1 MSETVVL
8 SEAEVFLAGSLI
20 TLRQSINRQ
29 AGIVNQKA
37 GKQDPITT
45 EQVGVYGELAFAKW
59 ANVYP
64 DLTTHLRKG
73 SADATFRGWTVDVK
87 AIRNPAGDLWVD
99 ARPDKLADLYVL
111 VNVNYATC
119 DLLGW
124 CWSGEIPNRTA
135 DQHAPYRVSQQYLDD
150 MRYLLEIETHPDMA
164 G

>member
-1 MSETVVL
+1 MSTTVVL

-20 TLRQSINRQ
+20 ALRQSINRQ

-64 DLTTHLRKG
+64 DLSTHLRKG

-87 AIRNPAGDLWVD
+87 ASRNANGPLYVD
-99 ARPDKLADLYVL
+99 ARPDKLADIYVQ
-111 VNVNYATC
+111 VHVDVATC
-119 DLLGW
+119 TLLGW
-124 CWSGEIPNRTA
+124 CWSGEIQDRTA
-135 DQHAPYRVSQQYLDD
+135 DEQAPYRVPIHLLDD
-150 MRYLLEIETHPDMA
+150 IRYLLEIEPK

>member
-1 MSETVVL
+1 MSTTVVL

-20 TLRQSINRQ
+20 ALRQSINRQ

-73 SADATFRGWTVDVK
+73 SADALFRGWTVDVK
-87 AIRNPAGDLWVD
+87 ATRNPHGDLWVD
-99 ARPDKLADLYVL
+99 YRPDKQSDIYVL
-111 VNVNYATC
+111 VYVNGAAC
-119 DLLGW
+119 ELLGW
-124 CWSGEIPNRTA
+124 CWFEDIPVLTTDETSPMRITSNKLN
-135 DQHAPYRVSQQYLDD
+135 DMHLLLDD
-150 MRYLLEIETHPDMA
+150 A
-164 G
+164 WS

>member
-1 MSETVVL
+1 MSTTVVL

-20 TLRQSINRQ
+20 ARRQSINRQ

-64 DLTTHLRKG
+64 DLSTHLRKG

-87 AIRNPAGDLWVD
+87 ASRNPHGDLWVD
-99 ARPDKLADLYVL
+99 YRPDKRSDIYVL
-111 VNVNYATC
+111 VYVNGASC
-119 DLLGW
+119 ELVGW
-124 CWSGEIPNRTA
+124 CWFGDIPLLSTDETSPMRIAGNK
-135 DQHAPYRVSQQYLDD
+135 LNE
-150 MRYLLEIETHPDMA
+150 MRYLLEDVEPA
-164 G
+164 RG

>member
-1 MSETVVL
+1 VSTSIVL

-20 TLRQSINRQ
+20 ALRQSINRQ

-73 SADATFRGWTVDVK
+73 SADALFRGWSVDVK
-87 AIRNPAGDLWVD
+87 ASRNPHGDLYVD
-99 ARPDKLADLYVL
+99 ARADKLADIYVL
-111 VNVNYATC
+111 VYVNGAAC
-119 DLLGW
+119 ELLGW
-124 CWSGEIPNRTA
+124 CWSGEIPDRTTSET
-135 DQHAPYRVSQQYLDD
+135 APYRVPVNMLDA
-150 MRYLLEIETHPDMA
+150 MPWLLEVDA
-164 G
+164 KG

>member
-20 TLRQSINRQ
+20 ALRQSINRQ
-29 AGIVNQKA
+29 AGIINQKA

-73 SADATFRGWTVDVK
+73 SADARFRGWTVDVK
-87 AIRNPAGDLWVD
+87 ATRNANGPLYVD

-111 VNVNYATC
+111 VHVDVATC
-119 DLLGW
+119 TLLGW

-135 DQHAPYRVSQQYLDD
+135 DESSPYKVPATLLDD
-150 MRYLLEIETHPDMA
+150 MRYLLDIETHPDMA

>member
-1 MSETVVL
+1 MSTTVVL

-20 TLRQSINRQ
+20 ALRQSINRQ

-73 SADATFRGWTVDVK
+73 SADALFRGWTVDVK
-87 AIRNPAGDLWVD
+87 ASRNANGPLYVD
-99 ARPDKLADLYVL
+99 ARPDKLADLYVQ
-111 VNVNYATC
+111 VHVDVATC
-119 DLLGW
+119 TLLGW
-124 CWSGEIPNRTA
+124 CWSSEIPERTA
-135 DQHAPYRVSQQYLDD
+135 DEQAPYRVPVNLLDA
-150 MRYLLEIETHPDMA
+150 MPWMLEIDPK

>member
-20 TLRQSINRQ
+20 ALRQSINRQ

-73 SADATFRGWTVDVK
+73 SADARFRGWTVDVK
-87 AIRNPAGDLWVD
+87 ATRNALLPLYVD
-99 ARPDKLADLYVL
+99 ARPDKLADIYVQ
-111 VNVNYATC
+111 VHVDVASCT
-119 DLLGW
+119 LLGW
-124 CWSGEIPNRTA
+124 CWSGDIPNRTT
-135 DQHAPYRVSQQYLDD
+135 DQQAPYRIGQQYLDD
-150 MRYLLEIETHPDMA
+150 MRYLLDIETHPDIA

>member
-1 MSETVVL
+1 MSTTVVL

-20 TLRQSINRQ
+20 ALRQSINRQ
-29 AGIVNQKA
+29 AGVVNQKA

-87 AIRNPAGDLWVD
+87 STRNPHGDLWVD
-99 ARPDKLADLYVL
+99 YRPDKRADLYVL
-111 VNVNYATC
+111 VHVDGASC
-119 DLLGW
+119 ALLGW
-124 CWSGEIPNRTA
+124 CWFGDVPLLTTDEVSPMRITA
-135 DQHAPYRVSQQYLDD
+135 DKLND
-150 MRYLLEIETHPDMA
+150 MRYLLEDVEPKR